1 MKKTNVITFTFR
13 MLAVCLLACVPVWKM
28 SARQNG
34 KLAVSDN
41 AGDFAVVSGEGN
53 VAQIVVDA
61 NEHSVVRIA
70 AKMFAADVNSVTG
83 KTPQIGEVLTE
94 GVPSVIVGTVGTS
107 ALIGELGEGNLISAD
122 AVAGK
127 WETFGI
133 QTVERNGQIC
143 LVVYGSDPRGTAYG
157 LMELTRAMGVH
168 PWTWWADIVPQKKDA
183 VYVSATDAV
192 FGPPSVKYRGIFIND
207 EDWGLQPWAA
217 AHEDTDIKDI
227 GPKTYKRVFELMLR
241 MKANYL
247 WPAMHPCTKA
257 FWYYKG
263 NPELARKYAIV
274 MGSSHCEPLLR
285 NNVDEWTN
293 NFVEEYGTAS
303 GDWNWKT
310 NQANVVRYWT
320 DRVKESKDNDAIY
333 TVGMRGIHD
342 SSMPGYS
349 TNAEK
354 QAALKDVI
362 NTQRNILSENLGR
375 EASEVP
381 QMFNPYKEALTLY
394 RMGLDLADD
403 ITLVWPDDNFGY
415 IRQLSSPEEQARSG
429 GGGVYYHFS
438 YWGIPND
445 HLWVSSV
452 SPALT
457 SYEMCKAYDMNCKNI
472 WIFNVG
478 DIKPQ
483 ELEAQFAMDF
493 AWDVEKWRP
502 QTAYEYPYHWALEV
516 FGDEALAENIAEIKK
531 EYYRLAA
538 SGKPEHVHAITY
550 SDAEIE
556 KRLEDYRKLSADAKT
571 VYASV
576 PAHLKDAYFQLIA
589 YPCQAVCS
597 MNEKILLAR
606 QSLAA
611 AGRGERELA
620 LRLGQDALA
629 AYQNIISLTNEYNTQ
644 IAGGKWNGI
653 MDYAPRG
660 LAHFKSPNIATEDNI
675 SKYETVHAPAPDLVR
690 ICAGQYVNASASVK
704 TLCGVGVADTSVA
717 VLPLNMTAYTA
728 DDISSAPYAEYK
740 VSLRKGLNTIKVK
753 CLPTFPL
760 YDGLDL
766 RYALSVNGSTPEFKS
781 IKMEAEASPWSTNV
795 QTGYS
800 YGSYNCTMDED
811 GEVTLRV
818 YMADPGLVLSE
829 IEVALADNSPYTA
842 MLVNPDFEY
851 KSEGVLNNGA
861 VTRGDPYGW
870 TRTGTIKG
878 NSFGISADA
887 TGYSGTSICWYNST
901 PMPEQF
907 ELSQTVKGLPDGEY
921 IVRCKLGAFQTQYTN
936 QRLFANNVV
945 QYYGEES
952 VYDKNIVEDE
962 VYSFAGHPFGT
973 VNGAKGL
980 LHEMGVKVII
990 LDGEDLKIGIRSSN
1004 MLADGKTATN
1014 NAGWFKVDDFRIE
1027 QVRAITAESLIADLL
1042 AVISQANELYSNT
1055 EEGTLSGQYPAE
1067 ARTAFVQAIADA
1079 QAVADSNEGRTS
1091 KELIKTA
1098 EALKE
1103 AVKDYMGSVVDY
1115 NAYIVNRSFEYKAEG
1130 VRNDGSTVRGIPYGW
1145 TSEGTL
1151 LTDAYGN
1158 KSYGINNDAS
1168 NKVGDNCCWIN
1179 SRVMPEPYALYQKVE
1194 GLPAGRY
1201 RLSCRMANFTDL
1213 ITTQRLFANKYVTY
1227 FGSEDDYGQNLTEGE
1242 VVGYAGHTPT
1252 SDAELK
1258 PMSVEFTLEEGETL
1272 SLGIRSGNV
1281 LKDGTTAT
1289 NNAGWFKVDHFS
1301 LEYLGESEATVINDV
1316 RQERSGRVDVYSVS
1330 GLKLRSGAERGSAL
1344 EGLPK
1349 GIYIVEGQKVAL

>member
-1 MKKTNVITFTFR
+1 MKSTNVITFTFR
-13 MLAVCLLACVPVWKM
+13 MMAVCLLASAHIGKM
-28 SARQNG
+28 SAQQNE
-34 KLAVSDN
+34 KLTVSDN
-41 AGDFAVVSGEGN
+41 AGDFAVVSSEGRM
-53 VAQIVVDA
+53 ASIVVSD
-61 NEHSVVRIA
+61 NEHSVVGIA
-70 AKMFAADVNSVTG
+70 ANMFAADVKSITG
-83 KTPQIGEVLTE
+83 KTLQIVNS
-94 GVPSVIVGTVGTS
+94 PSEEQLSIIVGTIGTS
-107 ALIGELGEGNLISAD
+107 VLINELGEKKLIAAD
-122 AVAGK
+122 SVAGK

-133 QTVERNGQIC
+133 QTVEYMGQKR

-157 LMELTRAMGVH
+157 LMELTRSMGVH
-168 PWTWWADIVPQKKDA
+168 PWTWWADIVPETKNA
-183 VYVSATDAV
+183 IYVSCADAV

-217 AHEDTDIKDI
+217 LHEDTDIKDI

-293 NFVEEYGTAS
+293 NYVSEYGTAS

-310 NQANVVRYWT
+310 NQTNVVRYWT
-320 DRVKESKDNDAIY
+320 DRVKASKDNDAIY

-354 QAALKDVI
+354 QTALKEVI
-362 NTQRNILSENLGR
+362 ATQRNILAENLGKD
-375 EASEVP
+375 ASSVP

-394 RMGLDLADD
+394 RMGLDLPED

-415 IRQLSSPEEQARSG
+415 IRQLSSPNEQARSG

-452 SPALT
+452 SPSLT

-483 ELEAQFAMDF
+483 ELETQFAMDF

-502 QTAYEYPYHWALEV
+502 ENAHEYPYYWALEV
-516 FGDEALAENIAEIKK
+516 FGDKMLAEDIAKIKR

-538 SGKPEHVHAITY
+538 SGKPEQIHAIAY
-550 SDAEIE
+550 SDAEIAR
-556 KRLEDYRKLSADAKT
+556 RLADYRELSE
-571 VYASV
+571 YAQAVAVSV
-576 PAHLKDAYFQLIA
+576 PAHLKDTYFQLIA

-611 AGRGERELA
+611 ASRGERETA
-620 LRLGQDALA
+620 LQLGQDALA
-629 AYQNIISLTNEYNTQ
+629 AFQNIIRLTNEYNTLTSD
-644 IAGGKWNGI
+644 GKWSGI

-660 LAHFKSPNIATEDNI
+660 LAHFGRPEVATEETI
-675 SKYETVHAPAPDLVR
+675 SKYEAVAAPIPDVVR
-690 ICAGQYVNASASVK
+690 ISAGQYTNASASMK
-704 TLCGVGVADTSVA
+704 TLYGVGVADTSVA

-728 DDISSAPYAEYK
+728 ANISSAPYAEYT
-740 VSLRKGLNTIKVK
+740 VNLRKGMNTIKVK

-800 YGSYNCTMDED
+800 FGTHNCTMKED
-811 GEVTLRV
+811 GAAVLRI

-829 IEVALADNSPYTA
+829 IEVELADHSPYTA

-901 PMPEQF
+901 PMPESF
-907 ELSQTVKGLPDGEY
+907 ELSQTLKGLPAGEY
-921 IVRCKLGAFQTQYTN
+921 VVRCKMGAFQTQYTN

-945 QYYGEES
+945 QYYGDES
-952 VYDKNIVEDE
+952 AYDKNIVDGE
-962 VYSFAGHPFGT
+962 VYSFAGHPFGP
-973 VNGAKGL
+973 VNGAKGML
-980 LHEMGVKVII
+980 YEMGVKVII
-990 LDGEDLKIGIRSSN
+990 LDGEDLTVGIRSSN
-1004 MLADGKTATN
+1004 MLADGKAAAN

-1027 QVRAITAESLIADLL
+1027 QVRVIAADSLVATLLNVIA
-1042 AVISQANELYSNT
+1042 QANELYSNT
-1055 EEGTLSGQYPAE
+1055 EEGVLSGQYSAVVR
-1067 ARTAFVQAIADA
+1067 AAFMQAIIEA
-1079 QAVADSNEGRTS
+1079 QAVADSKATKTND
-1091 KELIKTA
+1091 ELIA
-1098 EALKE
+1098 AADALGT
-1103 AVKDYMGSVVDY
+1103 AVKTYKANVIDY
-1115 NAYIVNRSFEYKAEG
+1115 NSYIVNRSFEFKAEG
-1130 VRNDGSTVRGIPYGW
+1130 VKNDGSTVRGIPYGW
-1145 TSEGTL
+1145 TVLGTL
-1151 LTDAYGN
+1151 LNDAYGN
-1158 KSYGINNDAS
+1158 KSYGINSDAS

-1179 SRVMPEPYALYQKVE
+1179 SKVMPEPFALYQTVD

-1201 RLSCRMANFTDL
+1201 RLSCRMANMKDL
-1213 ITTQRLFANKYVTY
+1213 VTTQRLFANNYVTY
-1227 FGSEDDYGQNLTEGE
+1227 YGSADDYVRNLTEGE
-1242 VVGYAGHTPT
+1242 IAGYAEHTPT
-1252 SDAELK
+1252 AGAELK
-1258 PMSVEFTLEEGETL
+1258 PLSVEFVLAEGEPL

-1281 LKDGTTAT
+1281 LKDGSNAT

-1301 LEYLGESEATVINDV
+1301 LEYVGLPEPSAISNLRWSEK
-1316 RQERSGRVDVYSVS
+1316 ERIEVYSVS
-1330 GLKLRSGAERGSAL
+1330 GQKLKSGISRQQAI

-1349 GIYIVEGQKVAL
+1349 GIYIVDGKKVAL